1 MVSELTKTLNVVDH
15 ALKAMLVLLW
25 NGGAEPD
32 PEIDSELYQE
42 WYKDAFYQKKSG
54 PYEEGTLKL
63 KKDFIDF
70 TAFDNIRDLFTPEV
84 RIDQLKGRQ

>member
-1 MVSELTKTLNVVDH
+1 
-15 ALKAMLVLLW
+15 MLVMLW

-42 WYKDAFYQKKSG
+42 WYQDAFYQKKSG
-54 PYEEGTLKL
+54 PYEAGTLKL

-84 RIDQLKGRQ
+84 RIDQLQGKQ